1 MRLLSWIILLPVA
14 LAAIAFSVANREP
27 VALDLWPLP
36 YTAETPIFLI
46 ILLSVFAG
54 FAWGGLVAWVS
65 AMRGRR
71 RAIADRM
78 AGADREVERLKE
90 RLREISPPEKRL
102 EGP

>member
-14 LAAIAFSVANREP
+14 LAAVSFSVVNREP
-27 VALDLWPLP
+27 VSLDLWPLP
-36 YTAETPIFLI
+36 YTVETPVFLI
-46 ILLSVFAG
+46 ILLSLIAG
-54 FAWGGLVAWVS
+54 FVWGGMVAWVS

-78 AGADREVERLKE
+78 AGAEKEVERLE
-90 RLREISPPEKRL
+90 EELRETNLREKRL

>member
-14 LAAIAFSVANREP
+14 LAVVSFSVVNREP
-27 VALDLWPLP
+27 VGLDLWPLP
-36 YTAETPIFLI
+36 YTVETPVFLI

-54 FAWGGLVAWVS
+54 FVWGGMVAWVS

-71 RAIADRM
+71 RAIAKRM
-78 AGADREVERLKE
+78 AGAEEEVERLKE
-90 RLREISPPEKRL
+90 KLRQENPLEKRL

>member
-14 LAAIAFSVANREP
+14 LAAVAFSVVNREP

-36 YTAETPIFLI
+36 FTVETPVFLI
-46 ILLSVFAG
+46 VLISIFAG
-54 FAWGGLVAWVS
+54 FVWGGMVAWVS

-71 RAIADRM
+71 GAIADRM
-78 AGADREVERLKE
+78 AGADKEVERLKDK
-90 RLREISPPEKRL
+90 LRQTNPREKRL

>member
-14 LAAIAFSVANREP
+14 LAAVAFSVVNREP

-36 YTAETPIFLI
+36 FTVETPVFLI
-46 ILLSVFAG
+46 VLICIFAG
-54 FAWGGLVAWVS
+54 FVWGGMVAWVS

-71 RAIADRM
+71 GAIADRM
-78 AGADREVERLKE
+78 AGADKEVERLKDK
-90 RLREISPPEKRL
+90 LRQPNPREKRL